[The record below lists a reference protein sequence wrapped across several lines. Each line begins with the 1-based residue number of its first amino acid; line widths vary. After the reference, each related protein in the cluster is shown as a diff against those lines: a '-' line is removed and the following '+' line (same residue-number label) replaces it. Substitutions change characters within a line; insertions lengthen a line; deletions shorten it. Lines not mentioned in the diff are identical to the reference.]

1 MIQLILY
8 YLMYLT
14 GVVKQDCNDF
24 SYIIEDST
32 RMCERIWREDIITD
46 YDDANQIIQVKQ
58 LRLLRRLDGQQVT
71 HQICLKILNKI
82 FLAIN

>member
-1 MIQLILY
+1 MVGFTNCSISKGNDKLSLAF
-8 YLMYLT
+8 LLFPK

-46 YDDANQIIQVKQ
+46 YDDANQIIQV
-58 LRLLRRLDGQQVT
+58 LVYDLDRKMNTFG
-71 HQICLKILNKI
+71 LDD
-82 FLAIN
+82 